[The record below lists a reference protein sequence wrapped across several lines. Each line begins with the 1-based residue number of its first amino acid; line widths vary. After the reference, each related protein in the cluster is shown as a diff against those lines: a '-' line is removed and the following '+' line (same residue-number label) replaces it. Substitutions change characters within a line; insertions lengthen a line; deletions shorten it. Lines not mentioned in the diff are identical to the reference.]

1 MDKRTERYRLCGGTF
16 FTLLLQ
22 ARKAPKKAAH
32 FCLRDLLLTYDEGVK
47 YTDENS
53 FRTITSRFKTCEP
66 GFRSDYIKLG
76 SKFTFK
82 TFEEKVKKDY
92 DFELGGFTVFAETY
106 LDYGSHGAWL
116 VRALLELIENDDTIS
131 DNTKFYVKPGFHPAY
146 KYELK
151 EEKHFNF
158 YNFLFGV
165 WYYICQNCEDNGV
178 GNLTYMSWTSDKG
191 KSRERE
197 YVSDIGMST
206 YEDIIVHS
214 EMEAIKPEKKKA
226 IKRAMPYFAQADFD
240 IDKVKFV
247 PGDIMY
253 SRREFGSEA
262 VEDKYKLYMLNAQKR
277 HSTHR
282 LFLYDVEREFYKFY
296 VCNDVRRKIVSPI
309 SINGE
314 TKEDRYEPP
323 ISDINIKKFS
333 QSRRQFLIKGTG
345 GLGKSMMMNH
355 LMLDTLRYYSLYKL
369 IPIFVTLRDYN
380 PKKSEL
386 LDFIFEEFK
395 RHNTDLI
402 LSDLTEIMKN
412 GTAVVL
418 LDGLDEIAS
427 GSRSTFNSELDRLM
441 DQYRDCYYVASI
453 RPGTNFGVLGR
464 FAHFQLQPLTQD
476 QAVDMVSKLDG
487 GILKENSKKDFIEDL
502 KHNRFKFD
510 REEKR
515 KFLGNPLFLSIMVR
529 TYDVYHNIPTQRY
542 IFYEQAYEA
551 MATLHD
557 ANKSLT
563 REFETGL
570 TSRDFQLY
578 FGEFCAIT
586 YEKEKY
592 SFYQSELED
601 FLQDVIDFNN
611 LSTNTEA
618 FINDLTRKICVLY
631 KEGTKYYFVH
641 RSFQEYFA
649 AYFFSKQ
656 LQQNFDAVLQLFVSR
671 DETMGADDTL
681 GMLYGMDPQ
690 KTELCIIIPYL
701 ERLFTEREGEDNYH
715 SFLRVVYQSLAY
727 EQGEVNEY
735 ADNSPALHIYRF
747 ILNTYGLACE
757 VNGDDLPF
765 EPDFITDEY
774 VYIEEYWGEEGD
786 GPSDFALCSLSE
798 LPHHMQ
804 EMIRESDEEIAGWSF
819 EVDFMDLFE
828 NHDKYHEFILLLD
841 LDSFA
846 LKNEYNAVKKLL
858 AGLKEKYDKKKEVK
872 SFISRFH

>member
-106 LDYGSHGAWL
+106 LDYGSHGTWL
-116 VRALLELIENDDTIS
+116 VRALLELIEKDDTIS

-158 YNFLFGV
+158 YSFLFGV

-197 YVSDIGMST
+197 YVSDIGMSR
-206 YEDIIVHS
+206 YEDITVHS

-247 PGDIMY
+247 PGDIKY
-253 SRREFGSEA
+253 YGRAFGSGEL
-262 VEDKYKLYMLNAQKR
+262 EDKYELYMRRARDR
-277 HSTHR
+277 HKMHR
-282 LFLYDVEREFYKFY
+282 LFLYDVEREFRKFY
-296 VCNDVRRKIVSPI
+296 VCNDVRRKIVVPVTF
-309 SINGE
+309 NGE
-314 TKEDRYEPP
+314 TREDKFEPP
-323 ISDINIKKFS
+323 IPNVNIKKFS

-355 LMLDTLRYYSLYKL
+355 LMLDTLDNYSKYHL
-369 IPIFVTLRDYN
+369 IPVFVTLRDYD
-380 PKKSEL
+380 PKKYEL
-386 LDFIFEEFK
+386 VDFIYNEFK
-395 RHNTDLI
+395 RHNTDFI
-402 LSDLTEIMKN
+402 LSDLTEIMKD
-412 GTAVVL
+412 GTAVIL
-418 LDGLDEIAS
+418 LDGLDEITS
-427 GSRSTFNSELDRLM
+427 GCRSTFNAELDRLM

-453 RPGTNFGVLGR
+453 RPGTNYGVLGR
-464 FAHFQLQPLTQD
+464 FVPFHLQPLSQD
-476 QAVDMVSKLDG
+476 QAIEMVSKLDG
-487 GILKENSKKDFIEDL
+487 GVLKENSKKDFIEDL
-502 KHNRFKFD
+502 QYNRFNFD
-510 REEKR
+510 RDEKT

-529 TYDVYHNIPTQRY
+529 TYDVYHHIPTQRY
-542 IFYEQAYEA
+542 IFYEHAYEA

-570 TSRDFQLY
+570 TSREFQLY
-578 FGEFCAIT
+578 FGEFCADT
-586 YEKEKY
+586 YEREKY
-592 SFYQSELED
+592 SFSQDEIEGYLQS
-601 FLQDVIDFNN
+601 VIDFNG

-631 KEGTKYYFVH
+631 KDGTKYYFVH

-656 LQQNFDAVLQLFVSR
+656 LQQNFDAVLDLFTAR

-681 GMLYGMDPQ
+681 GMLYGMDPP

-701 ERLFTEREGEDNYH
+701 ERLFAEREGEDNYH
-715 SFLRVVYQSLAY
+715 SFLQIVYQSLAY

-735 ADNSPALHIYRF
+735 ADNVPALYIYRF
-747 ILNTYGLACE
+747 ILNTYDVACV
-757 VNGDDLPF
+757 VNGEDLPF
-765 EPDFITDEY
+765 EPDFISDEY
-774 VYIEEYWGEEGD
+774 VYIEEYWGEED
-786 GPSDFALCSLSE
+786 EGPTDFALHKLGE
-798 LPHHMQ
+798 LPYHMQ
-804 EMIRESDEEIAGWSF
+804 EVFRESGEEIVGWTF
-819 EVDFMDLFE
+819 DVDFLDLFE
-828 NHDKYHEFILLLD
+828 HKDKYEEFIAILELD
-841 LDSFA
+841 DFSM
-846 LKNEYNAVKKLL
+846 KKEYNAVKKLL
-858 AGLKEKYDKKKEVK
+858 ADLKAKYEKKTEVR
-872 SFISRFH
+872 SFMSRFH